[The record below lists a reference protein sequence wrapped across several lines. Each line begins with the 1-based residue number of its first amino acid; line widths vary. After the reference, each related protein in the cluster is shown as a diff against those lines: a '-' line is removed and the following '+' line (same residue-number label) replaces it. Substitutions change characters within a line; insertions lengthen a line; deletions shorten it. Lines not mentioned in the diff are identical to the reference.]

1 MDTIVYIVFIYLR
14 FISYIFPLGFA
25 RFFAKFYAMI
35 FYYFIPIRKEVAR
48 QNIKLCFP
56 KFSDKQINDV
66 IKNTYKNILTLI
78 TEFIYFPR
86 FSDDKIKKLIN
97 ITNPGLILNKLK
109 EGKGL
114 ILVGGHFGNW
124 ELMAFGV
131 SRIVNEPFN
140 VIVKEQTNKKIDKA
154 INSIRQLG
162 GNKMID
168 MDQSPREVLK
178 LLKENKIVAMLG
190 DQSAPSESAA
200 KVNFF
205 IPDVPMFEGAARF
218 AIKTSAPVAF
228 GVPFRNDDGTYSIT
242 LHDISMDRFK
252 EYNDDNIRAL
262 TQEHAS
268 LLENA
273 IKKRPGH
280 WLWFHRKFKN
290 ILNYN

>member
-14 FISYIFPLGFA
+14 FISYIFPLGLS
-25 RFFAKFYAMI
+25 RFIAKFYAMI
-35 FYYFIPIRKEVAR
+35 FYYIIPIRKKVAR

-56 KFSDKQINDV
+56 NFSDKEINAV
-66 IKNTYKNILTLI
+66 IKNTYKNILTVI

-97 ITNPGLILNKLK
+97 ITNPELITNKLK

-154 INSIRQLG
+154 INNIREMH
-162 GNKMID
+162 GNKMIEMKTALRD
-168 MDQSPREVLK
+168 VLK
-178 LLKENKIVAMLG
+178 LLKENKVLAMIG

-205 IPDVPMFEGAARF
+205 VPDVPMFEGAARF
-218 AIKTSAPVAF
+218 AIKTSSPVAF
-228 GVPFRNDDGTYSIT
+228 GVSFRNDDGTYSIT
-242 LHDISMDRFK
+242 LHDISIDKYK
-252 EYNDDNIRAL
+252 EYNDENVRAL

-273 IKKRPGH
+273 IKECPGH
-280 WLWFHRKFKN
+280 WLWFHRKFK
-290 ILNYN
+290 